1 MSDECPVEDSFAED
15 ATCSPGAGA
24 AASVE
29 VVDASGSGP
38 HEAPD
43 EYDDLL
49 AGIGRSEDDDER
61 CAVHEA
67 GHAVAAR
74 LLGKPL
80 GGATINPDP
89 NGKYGGLVWGPRHS
103 VAFGSDDDDGDVLEL
118 CNKLQDLM
126 PQDGEARGDAADI
139 YLHAHDRCIELAAA
153 SVAERMLLAGE
164 PVPSVSDVEQAVA
177 LASLVCKSAEAVE
190 RFLAFAEQQAR
201 DLLTP
206 HVPIIMALSIVL
218 KIRRTLTG
226 VEIDDVIATTVAGLQ
241 LAEEQARRREWRN
254 AELAAD
260 RFRAACDHTDVAA
273 RATF

>member
-1 MSDECPVEDSFAED
+1 MNDETAGVEDEHA
-15 ATCSPGAGA
+15 
-24 AASVE
+24 
-29 VVDASGSGP
+29 
-38 HEAPD
+38 

-49 AGIGRSEDDDER
+49 AEIGRSEEDDER

-89 NGKYGGLVWGPRHS
+89 NGKYGGLVWGPHHS
-103 VAFGSDDDDGDVLEL
+103 VAFGNDDGDDHVPEL
-118 CNKLQDLM
+118 CDNLRDLM
-126 PQDGEARGDAADI
+126 PQDGEARGDAADV
-139 YLHAHDRCIELAAA
+139 YLHAHDRCVELAAA
-153 SVAERMLLAGE
+153 SVAERMLLPGE
-164 PVPSVSDVEQAVA
+164 PALSVSDVEQAVA

-201 DLLTP
+201 DLLAP

-226 VEIDDVIATTVAGLQ
+226 AEIDNVIATTVADLQ
-241 LAEEQARRREWRN
+241 LAAERKRRADWRN
-254 AELAAD
+254 AELTAA
-260 RFRAACDHTDVAA
+260 RFRAECDSLDAAA